1 MKDKTI
7 FKLQANICKSLGH
20 PVRIEMIDLLR
31 DKKMSFGELGR
42 ATGCLKSN
50 LSQHLSSMAAKGILL
65 RRKEG
70 TNVYYELTSKKVAV
84 ACRTM
89 REVLIENVEKQK
101 QILMRTA

>member
-1 MKDKTI
+1 MEDKMI
-7 FKLQANICKSLGH
+7 FKLQANICKALGH
-20 PVRIEMIDLLR
+20 PVRIEIIDLLR

-50 LSQHLSSMAAKGILL
+50 LSQHLSSMAAKGLLL

-70 TNVYYELTSKKVAV
+70 SIVFYERSSKKVAV

-89 REVLIENVEKQK
+89 RGARMHDCGANKTSIF
-101 QILMRTA
+101 